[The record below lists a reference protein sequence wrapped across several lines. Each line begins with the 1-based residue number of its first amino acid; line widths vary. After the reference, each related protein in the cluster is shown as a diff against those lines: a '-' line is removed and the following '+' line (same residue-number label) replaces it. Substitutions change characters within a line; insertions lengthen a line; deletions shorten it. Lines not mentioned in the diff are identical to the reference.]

1 MFRLLVSDAGT
12 SNIAHWL
19 SIFST
24 DILTY
29 NNINQVSLLIIEYK
43 NSRKIEE
50 GYKYRKHSNPSLSKQ
65 DAMLC
70 MTKVIPL
77 ATVVMHSVICT
88 CIK

>member
-1 MFRLLVSDAGT
+1 MDDAGT

-43 NSRKIEE
+43 KSRKTEE
-50 GYKYRKHSNPSLSKQ
+50 GYKYRKQSDPSLSKQ

-70 MTKVIPL
+70 ITKVIPL
-77 ATVVMHSVICT
+77 ASNTLGYLHLYKVVYG
-88 CIK
+88 